1 MIFRQIKNLRIDKD
15 LSQAEIANYLHVQQ
29 NTYSRYETGAS
40 PIPVDLLIE
49 LALFHEKSLD
59 YIVELDAIKRS
70 RR

>member
-1 MIFRQIKNLRIDKD
+1 MIFRQIKNLRVDKD
-15 LSQAEIANYLHVQQ
+15 LSQTEVANYLHVRQ

-49 LALFHEKSLD
+49 LALFHGTSLD
-59 YIVELDAIKRS
+59 YLVEFDAIKRD